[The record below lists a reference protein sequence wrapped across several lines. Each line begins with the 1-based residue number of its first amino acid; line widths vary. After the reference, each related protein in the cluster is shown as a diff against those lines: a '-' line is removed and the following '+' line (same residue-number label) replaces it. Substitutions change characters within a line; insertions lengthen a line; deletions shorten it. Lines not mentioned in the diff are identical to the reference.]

1 MQPARQDATTRP
13 THCAAAASSLQ
24 VVAVA
29 NTELPPSH
37 ILRRSA
43 TLYNYSLHLMLI
55 NSSDAVE
62 TASPHSQKPAK
73 LVQFLRSQCG
83 RAVVMLVDAFDV
95 FFNQPSAVALRRFR
109 ASGAH
114 MVWSTEA
121 WFSDQHTSIRPF
133 FDELAAAAPNAPHKY
148 RYINAGGVIGYAQA
162 LLPFAAA
169 ALDAIPNRLELC
181 GKPKGKRCGDQW
193 LYGWALSQQWAR
205 WNASLDYGSR
215 IFYTA
220 AGADWSL
227 SAAKARIRATGPC
240 AVHMPNQVRMVQ
252 QT

>member
-73 LVQFLRSQCG
+73 LVKSPIHTTHQCIQILQPRSPIH
-83 RAVVMLVDAFDV
+83 L
-95 FFNQPSAVALRRFR
+95 
-109 ASGAH
+109 
-114 MVWSTEA
+114 T
-121 WFSDQHTSIRPF
+121 
-133 FDELAAAAPNAPHKY
+133 
-148 RYINAGGVIGYAQA
+148 
-162 LLPFAAA
+162 
-169 ALDAIPNRLELC
+169 
-181 GKPKGKRCGDQW
+181 
-193 LYGWALSQQWAR
+193 
-205 WNASLDYGSR
+205 
-215 IFYTA
+215 
-220 AGADWSL
+220 
-227 SAAKARIRATGPC
+227 
-240 AVHMPNQVRMVQ
+240 
-252 QT
+252 